1 MAAEVA
7 EDGTGVVMAEQRI
20 LLTRDIAAILTAVD
34 CSICATMAATDTNPS
49 YLRGARD
56 ALAAVAVAIG
66 ISPGSVM
73 PRIEE
78 ARRER

>member
-1 MAAEVA
+1 V
-7 EDGTGVVMAEQRI
+7 TEQRI
-20 LLTRDIAAILTAVD
+20 LPARDVAAILTSVN
-34 CSICATMAATDTNPS
+34 CTIRATMAATDTNAA

-66 ISPGSVM
+66 IDPGSVL

-78 ARRER
+78 ARK